1 MMRMWRRVGR
11 GIGACVLVASP
22 MLAGGAAY
30 DDFIN
35 AVRIGNAGEVV
46 RWLRRSMDPDSVD
59 PTGMPVL
66 LLAARGGQ
74 LDVVKALAEA
84 RANLEKTNANRET
97 AMMLAAI
104 GGHREVVEYL
114 IGRGAQVNRPGWT
127 ALIYAAANGH
137 RRVVELLLE
146 HHAYIDAAPP
156 NGVTALM
163 MAARGG
169 HLETVKLLL
178 EEGADPTL
186 KNDLG
191 QTAAD
196 WAVMTKNTD
205 IADLIRAQ
213 VKGR

>member
-1 MMRMWRRVGR
+1 VKRFLR
-11 GIGACVLVASP
+11 GIGRGFGACILAVAP
-22 MLAGGAAY
+22 MLAGAAAY

-35 AVRIGNAGEVV
+35 AVRLGNAGEVV

-66 LLAARGGQ
+66 LIAARGGQ
-74 LDVVKALAEA
+74 LEVVKALTEA
-84 RANLEKTNANRET
+84 RANLEKTNATRET

-104 GGHREVVEYL
+104 GGHHEVVEYL
-114 IGRGAQVNRPGWT
+114 IARGAQVNRPGWT
-127 ALIYAAANGH
+127 ALIYAATNGH

-146 HHAYIDAAPP
+146 NHAYIDAAPP

-186 KNDLG
+186 KTDLG
-191 QTAAD
+191 QTALD
-196 WAVMTKNTD
+196 WALMAKNTD
-205 IADLIRAQ
+205 AAELIRTK